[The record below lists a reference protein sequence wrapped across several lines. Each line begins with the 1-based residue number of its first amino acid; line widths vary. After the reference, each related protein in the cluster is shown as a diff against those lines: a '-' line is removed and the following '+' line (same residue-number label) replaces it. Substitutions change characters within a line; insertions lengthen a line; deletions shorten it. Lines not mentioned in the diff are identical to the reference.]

1 MTPTVVLEPFTARQ
15 TLPLTP
21 APARDV
27 TRSIDP
33 TSILAGVV
41 QKRREQIVAIVA
53 PENRREALVVTLP
66 SSATAVP
73 SIP

>member
-1 MTPTVVLEPFTARQ
+1 
-15 TLPLTP
+15 
-21 APARDV
+21 V

-73 SIP
+73 VIP